1 MALSGVIKRLARL
14 VKILQHQISG
24 IHRDSTLVAR
34 ERSESGESKFLFMG
48 LILSPRE
55 CVRGKGWNFG
65 ERMMLKNAV
74 CVVVWCAVHL
84 STRKLKYL

>member
-1 MALSGVIKRLARL
+1 MALSGVVKRLARL

-55 CVRGKGWNFG
+55 CVR
-65 ERMMLKNAV
+65 
-74 CVVVWCAVHL
+74 
-84 STRKLKYL
+84 